1 MYRRNY
7 LYINSETQEIIKNFH
22 ILIGGCGLG
31 SVIAECALRLG
42 FENICI
48 VDGDK
53 VELSNLNRQNYIRND
68 IGKLKVESLKERLL
82 QINQDAR
89 IEAIPEFLTKHN
101 IVSHLKKG
109 FDVAINTID
118 FTSDIPFLFDEI
130 CCSANI
136 PVLHPLNLGWGGGVI
151 VIDQNSRKLTELQP
165 DYSGFELCMA
175 QHILK
180 ELKQIRDIPVNLS
193 EIIKKYSMIKKDG
206 ISPPQLSVGSFIIAS
221 ICTTLMYDLCLKKRV
236 NTFPEVYFETV
247 R

>member
-7 LYINSETQEIIKNFH
+7 LYINSETQETLKDFH

-53 VELSNLNRQNYIRND
+53 VELSNLNRQNYIHND
-68 IGKLKVESLKERLL
+68 IGKFKVESLKDRLL
-82 QINQDAR
+82 QINQHAR
-89 IEAIPEFLTKHN
+89 IEAIPEFLTKEN
-101 IVSHLKKG
+101 INGYLDKG

-118 FTSDIPFLFDEI
+118 FTSEIPFLFDEI
-130 CCSANI
+130 CYGANI

-151 VIDQNSRKLTELQP
+151 VIDQHSQSLKELQS
-165 DYSGFELCMA
+165 DFRGFELCLA
-175 QHILK
+175 RHILK
-180 ELKQIRDIPVNLS
+180 ELKQVGEVPVYLS
-193 EIIKKYSMIKKDG
+193 EIIEKYSAVKKDG
-206 ISPPQLSVGSFIIAS
+206 VSPPQLSVGSFIVAS

-236 NTFPEVYFETV
+236 KTFPKIYFHSV
-247 R
+247 L

>member
-7 LYINSETQEIIKNFH
+7 LYINDENQVSIKNFH

-53 VELSNLNRQNYIRND
+53 VELSNLNRQNYVRAD
-68 IGKLKVESLKERLL
+68 IGKFKVESLKDRLL
-82 QINQDAR
+82 QINQEAR
-89 IEAIPEFLTKHN
+89 IEAIPEFLTKEN
-101 IVSHLKKG
+101 IIGYLDKG

-130 CCSANI
+130 CSEYNI
-136 PVLHPLNLGWGGGVI
+136 PVLHPLNLGWGGSVI
-151 VIDQNSRKLTELQP
+151 VIDQHSKKLHELQP
-165 DYSGFELCMA
+165 DYRGFELCMA

-180 ELKQIRDIPVNLS
+180 ELKKMKIVPDYLSDILKEYS
-193 EIIKKYSMIKKDG
+193 RIKKQG
-206 ISPPQLSVGSFIIAS
+206 VSPPQLSVGSFLIAS
-221 ICTTLMYDLCLKKRV
+221 ICTTLMYDLCIKKNV
-236 NTFPEVYFETV
+236 KTFPEIYFEAV
-247 R
+247 